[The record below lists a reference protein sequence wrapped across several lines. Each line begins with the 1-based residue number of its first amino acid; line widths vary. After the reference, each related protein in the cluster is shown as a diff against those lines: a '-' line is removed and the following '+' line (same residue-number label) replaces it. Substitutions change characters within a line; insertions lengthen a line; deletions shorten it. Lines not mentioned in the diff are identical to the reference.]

1 MASPTIGPILLR
13 ISGVHAAGILRRELS
28 DDDLADLAGVDLL
41 LGHAVARVEAA
52 DVSDKQIALR
62 LGAGGHDLL
71 RIGDC
76 AGDRLFQEHMLAG
89 FERRDC
95 GRGVLVP
102 HGDDRHGVDL
112 GIGKHVAVVGIGLA
126 HAELGRLLLQPVR
139 AARAQRREFEA
150 RHADDGFA
158 VDLAEPA
165 QTDHADA
172 DRAHRLFPLVRLNP
186 PYPL

>member
-28 DDDLADLAGVDLL
+28 DTILPILPASICL

-52 DVSDKQIALR
+52 DVADQQIALR
-62 LGAGGHDLL
+62 LGAAAMIFCA
-71 RIGDC
+71 IGDC
-76 AGDRLFQEHMLAG
+76 AGDRLFQEHVLAG

-95 GRGVLVP
+95 GLGVLVP

-126 HAELGRLLLQPVR
+126 HAELGGLLLQPVR

-158 VDLAEPA
+158 MDLAEPA

-172 DRAHRLFPLVRLNP
+172 DRAHRLFPLYV
-186 PYPL
+186 